1 MNDIKKNNI
10 KKIILGSFLGILIG
24 SLLGTTY
31 AMFTYERGGTTN
43 SKLIAG
49 DIYMK
54 YKDTNREI
62 NLSNAM
68 PSATYEGGDYFEFEI
83 TGKNTSNKTIYY
95 ELLLNHGGLPTS
107 GTYTETNR
115 IADEFLRFRLVEVTG
130 TTEGNDLLTTTQYY
144 NIDNERIYVGTIPG
158 GGASAEESTTK
169 YRLYCWI
176 DNSLGIGVDYTQEEW
191 NNLFASIGVNVNG
204 DFTEKTLPTRTLIT
218 YNANGGKV
226 LPSKKEIKS
235 GQTTYGPLAEPTKDG
250 YTFDGWYSDSEL
262 TTKVESTTAISGT
275 LPATLYAKWK
285 EPVRIECPG
294 EGCYYMFT
302 TNTYNYGASGT
313 TRTKIEDE
321 DGVTLSSNYEDVPE
335 TRKYFYFLGVKFE
348 NNKISRAYACG
359 IENGTPFCIE
369 GYTDGSKQGANIG
382 VLTPIFGNTCEGSE
396 GSDFVCRGSLNAGA
410 DSGGLVGVQS
420 SRIQCLVIEEGALTC
435 EAF

>member
-1 MNDIKKNNI
+1 MNNK
-10 KKIILGSFLGILIG
+10 KKIILGSIIG
-24 SLLGTTY
+24 VLVGTLLGTTY

-158 GGASAEESTTK
+158 GGASAQETTTK

-204 DFTEKTLPTRTLIT
+204 DFTVKTLPTRTLIT

-226 LPSKKEIKS
+226 LPSKR
-235 GQTTYGPLAEPTKDG
+235 QVLTTATTYGSLATPTKAG
-250 YTFDGWYSDSEL
+250 FEFGGWYSDQGL
-262 TTKVESTTAISGT
+262 TTKVESTTTYINGT
-275 LPATLYAKWK
+275 SATTLYAKWNQQQS
-285 EPVRIECPG
+285 VGTIASCPG
-294 EGCYYMFT
+294 CEYFYSSTLF
-302 TNTYNYGASGT
+302 NYGQ
-313 TRTKIEDE
+313 
-321 DGVTLSSNYEDVPE
+321 DGVTRDELLQEAAGIGAIFSSDYRDLIQD
-335 TRKYFYFLGVKFE
+335 RDYFLGLKFNGNIVE
-348 NNKISRAYACG
+348 KAYACG
-359 IENGTPFCIE
+359 IENNTPFCIE
-369 GYTDGSKQGANIG
+369 GSDGSKQSDNFD
-382 VLTPIFGNTCEGSE
+382 VLTEIFDDEMCDLDSGTCSSDNMYVENYSFGTISTGNSGNCVVGA
-396 GSDFVCRGSLNAGA
+396 DDRLFFVC
-410 DSGGLVGVQS
+410 
-420 SRIQCLVIEEGALTC
+420 EYY
-435 EAF
+435 

>member
-24 SLLGTTY
+24 SLIGTTY

-115 IADEFLRFRLVEVTG
+115 IADEFLRFRLVTVDG

-158 GGASAEESTTK
+158 GGASAQETTTK

-204 DFTEKTLPTRTLIT
+204 DFTEKTLPSRTLIT

-226 LPSKKEIKS
+226 LPSKKEIKN
-235 GQTTYGPLAEPTKDG
+235 GQTTYEELATPTKDG
-250 YTFDGWYSDSEL
+250 YVFDGWYSDSEL

-275 LPATLYAKWK
+275 LPTTLYAKWK
-285 EPVRIECPG
+285 EPVVGIASCPDC
-294 EGCYYMFT
+294 EYLYT
-302 TNTYNYGASGT
+302 TNTYYYGASGT
-313 TRTKIEDE
+313 NRSDITE
-321 DGVTLSSNYEDVPE
+321 TLSSNYEDVITE
-335 TRKYFYFLGVKFE
+335 TRKWFLGVKFE
-348 NNKISRAYACG
+348 NDIISRAYACG
-359 IENGTPFCIE
+359 IENDTPFCIE
-369 GYTDGSKQGANIG
+369 GYTDGSKQGANIA
-382 VLTPIFGNTCEGSE
+382 VLTPIFGNTCSGSE
-396 GSDFVCRGSLNAGA
+396 GSTFFCGGSLSAIAYSDGYVSVY
-410 DSGGLVGVQS
+410 SGN
-420 SRIQCLVIEEGALTC
+420 SRCYVNGNGNFHC
-435 EAF
+435 V

>member
-1 MNDIKKNNI
+1 MDDIKKKNI
-10 KKIILGSFLGILIG
+10 KKIILGSFLGIIIG
-24 SLLGTTY
+24 SVIGVTY
-31 AMFTYERGGTTN
+31 AMFTYSNTGASN

-62 NLSNAM
+62 NLSNAV

-130 TTEGNDLLTTTQYY
+130 TEEGNDLLTTTQYY
-144 NIDNERIYVGTIPG
+144 NIDNERIYVGTIPTTNV
-158 GGASAEESTTK
+158 ETTTK

-204 DFTEKTLPTRTLIT
+204 DFTVKTLPSRTLIT

-235 GQTTYGPLAEPTKDG
+235 GSTTYGPLAEPTKDG

-275 LPATLYAKWK
+275 LPTTLYAKWNV
-285 EPVRIECPG
+285 EGSIASCPDC
-294 EGCYYMFT
+294 EFMYT
-302 TNTYNYGASGT
+302 TNGYSYGASGT

-321 DGVTLSSNYEDVPE
+321 DGVTLSSNYEDVITE
-335 TRKYFYFLGVKFE
+335 TRKYFLGVKFE

-359 IENGTPFCIE
+359 IENDTPFCIE
-369 GYTDGSKQGANIG
+369 GYTDGSKQGANIA
-382 VLTPIFGNTCEGSE
+382 VLTPIFGNTCSGSE
-396 GSDFVCRGSLNAGA
+396 GSSVICGGSVYANADLNGYV
-410 DSGGLVGVQS
+410 DVNSGS
-420 SRIQCLVIEEGALTC
+420 SFCLVNDRGYLGC
-435 EAF
+435 NRW

>member
-1 MNDIKKNNI
+1 MDDIKKKNI
-10 KKIILGSFLGILIG
+10 KKIILGSFLGIIIG
-24 SLLGTTY
+24 SVIGVTY
-31 AMFTYERGGTTN
+31 AMFTYSNTGASN

-62 NLSNAM
+62 NLSNAV

-130 TTEGNDLLTTTQYY
+130 TEEGNDLLTTTQYY
-144 NIDNERIYVGTIPG
+144 NIDNERIYVGTIPTTNV
-158 GGASAEESTTK
+158 ETTTK

-204 DFTEKTLPTRTLIT
+204 DFTVKTLPSRTLIT

-235 GQTTYGPLAEPTKDG
+235 GSTTYGPLAEPTKDG
-250 YTFDGWYSDSEL
+250 YTFDGWYSDSGL

-275 LPATLYAKWK
+275 LPTTLYAKWK
-285 EPVRIECPG
+285 EPVVGIASCPDC
-294 EGCYYMFT
+294 EFMYT
-302 TNTYNYGASGT
+302 TNEYHYGASGT
-313 TRTKIEDE
+313 DRSDITE
-321 DGVTLSSNYEDVPE
+321 TLSSNYEDVITE
-335 TRKYFYFLGVKFE
+335 TRKWFLGVKFE
-348 NNKISRAYACG
+348 NDIISRAYACG
-359 IENGTPFCIE
+359 IENDTPFCIE

-382 VLTPIFGNTCEGSE
+382 VLTPIFSNCSGSE
-396 GSDFVCRGSLNAGA
+396 GSGFDCDGSLGAGA
-410 DSGGLVGVQS
+410 DSNGDVYVGSGS
-420 SRIQCLVIEEGALTC
+420 SSCDVYVEGYLIC
-435 EAF
+435 F

>member
-24 SLLGTTY
+24 SLIGTTY
-31 AMFTYERGGTTN
+31 AMFTYERPGTTN

-115 IADEFLRFRLVEVTG
+115 IADEFLRFRLVTVDG

-158 GGASAEESTTK
+158 GGASAEETTTK

-204 DFTEKTLPTRTLIT
+204 DFTEKTLPSRTLIT

-235 GQTTYGPLAEPTKDG
+235 GETTYGSLAEPTKDG
-250 YTFDGWYSDSEL
+250 YMFDGWYSDSEL

-275 LPATLYAKWK
+275 LPTTLYAKWNK
-285 EPVRIECPG
+285 VAPTIESCPD
-294 EGCYYMFT
+294 CVYTMT
-302 TNTYNYGASGT
+302 PT
-313 TRTKIEDE
+313 
-321 DGVTLSSNYEDVPE
+321 SSNPWYTTWNTVGKTSTEVTSGYTDDYR
-335 TRKYFYFLGVKFE
+335 TLNSDNFLGIKLNGE
-348 NNKISRAYACG
+348 NEITNAYVCG

-369 GYTDGSKQGANIG
+369 GTVDGSKYSDNMA
-382 VLTPIFGNTCEGSE
+382 VLTPIFGNTCTDYGSFFDC
-396 GSDFVCRGSLNAGA
+396 GGGGSLGADA
-410 DSGGLVGVQS
+410 DSGGGVDVGTGS
-420 SRIQCLVIEEGALTC
+420 SSCRVGSDGDLYCR
-435 EAF
+435 

>member
-24 SLLGTTY
+24 SLIGTTY

-68 PSATYEGGDYFEFEI
+68 PSTTYEGGDYFEFEI

-144 NIDNERIYVGTIPG
+144 DIDNERIYVGTIPG

-204 DFTEKTLPTRTLIT
+204 DFTVKTLPTRTLIT

-235 GQTTYGPLAEPTKDG
+235 GETTYGTLAEPTKDG
-250 YTFDGWYSDSEL
+250 YVFDGWYSDSEL

-275 LPATLYAKWK
+275 LPTTLYAKWNAA
-285 EPVRIECPG
+285 VVGIASCPNC
-294 EGCYYMFT
+294 EYMYT
-302 TNTYNYGASGT
+302 TKTYNYGASGT
-313 TRTKIEDE
+313 DRSDITE
-321 DGVTLSSNYEDVPE
+321 TLSSNYEDVITE
-335 TRKYFYFLGVKFE
+335 ARKYFLGVKFE

-382 VLTPIFGNTCEGSE
+382 VLTPIFGNGCSGSE
-396 GSDFVCRGSLNAGA
+396 GSDFYCDGSLVA
-410 DSGGLVGVQS
+410 DALSGGSVRVLSGS
-420 SRIQCLVIEEGALTC
+420 SRCNVGNDGYLRC
-435 EAF
+435 F